1 MSAAPDRATGLQAVA
16 TMTTRSRARSTVH
29 AVAVVLLAIVLL
41 RLAIVLLRLAL
52 DLVLLVC
59 RAVAWLLLRL
69 CWLLEAG
76 VDHLREPR
84 KTAIVEIPP
93 KRARARVQPRAENT
107 SISAYASPDA
117 MDPADVE
124 LAQLVARVV
133 GRRAPATR
141 ALTERMLRDAT
152 PMEVN

>member
-29 AVAVVLLAIVLL
+29 AVAVVL
-41 RLAIVLLRLAL
+41 LAIVLLRLAL

-93 KRARARVQPRAENT
+93 KRARAQSQPTTLKQVNLR
-107 SISAYASPDA
+107 SPVSSEA
-117 MDPADVE
+117 LDPADVE

>member
-1 MSAAPDRATGLQAVA
+1 MNATASVGAPLDKARRDLSDATDA
-16 TMTTRSRARSTVH
+16 MTAYWGRSTFDTEAQMTDVRA
-29 AVAVVLLAIVLL
+29 AVE
-41 RLAIVLLRLAL
+41 AL
-52 DLVLLVC
+52 T
-59 RAVAWLLLRL
+59 R
-69 CWLLEAG
+69 
-76 VDHLREPR
+76 
-84 KTAIVEIPP
+84 AIVEIPP